1 LDMLKRFLLI
11 SLLSCGCTTAFPA
24 AVASPVILVW
34 GDSLCAAYGLE
45 PSQGWVALLETRLQA
60 QGYDYTVVN
69 GCVSGETTA
78 GGLSRIYTG
87 LALHK
92 PSIVLLELGSND
104 GLRGT
109 PLKVMKGNLGEMITL
124 SRKAGAKVVLLGML
138 MPPNYG
144 PVYTKGFSDV
154 YKDLA
159 RQYSLPLL
167 PFMLKGVADHRDL
180 MQADNMHP
188 QAKGEPIVLDNV
200 WPKLKPLLKKP

>member
-1 LDMLKRFLLI
+1 M
-11 SLLSCGCTTAFPA
+11 
-24 AVASPVILVW
+24 ILVW

-45 PSQGWVALLETRLQA
+45 PSQGWVTLLQTRLKA

-78 GGLSRIYTG
+78 GGLSRLPT
-87 LALHK
+87 ALGQHT
-92 PSIVLLELGSND
+92 PAIVLLELGSND

-109 PLKVMKGNLGEMITL
+109 PLKVMQENLGQMIRL

-144 PVYTKGFSDV
+144 PQYTQGFSDV

-167 PFMLKGVADHRDL
+167 PFLLKDVAEHRDL
-180 MQADNMHP
+180 LQADGMHP
-188 QAKGEPIVLDNV
+188 QAKAEPQVLDNV
-200 WPKLKPLLKKP
+200 WPKLVPLLKKS

>member
-1 LDMLKRFLLI
+1 M
-11 SLLSCGCTTAFPA
+11 
-24 AVASPVILVW
+24 ILAW
-34 GDSLCAAYGLE
+34 GDSLCAAYGLV
-45 PSQGWVALLETRLQA
+45 PSQGWVALLQTRLKA

-78 GGLSRIYTG
+78 GGLSRLPT
-87 LALHK
+87 ALGQHT
-92 PSIVLLELGSND
+92 PAIVLLELGSND

-109 PLKVMKGNLGEMITL
+109 PLKVMQENLGQMIAL

-144 PVYTKGFSDV
+144 PQYTQGFSDV

-159 RQYSLPLL
+159 RQHSLPLL
-167 PFMLKGVADHRDL
+167 PFLLKDVADHRDL

-188 QAKGEPIVLDNV
+188 QAKGEPLVLDNV
-200 WPKLKPLLKKP
+200 WPTLKPLLKKP